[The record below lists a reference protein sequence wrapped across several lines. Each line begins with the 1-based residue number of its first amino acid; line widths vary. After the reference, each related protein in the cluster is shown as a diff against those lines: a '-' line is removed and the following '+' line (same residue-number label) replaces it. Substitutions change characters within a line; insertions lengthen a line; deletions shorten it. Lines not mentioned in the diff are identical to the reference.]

1 MLFNFHIFVNF
12 PEFLLLLISSL
23 IPLGLQSMLIKVLLH
38 LLRLVLWPGMWSV
51 LEKVLLCAVGLS
63 VLWMSLRSSRVFF
76 LEYVS

>member
-1 MLFNFHIFVNF
+1 MFNFHIFVNF

-23 IPLGLQSMLIKVLLH
+23 IPSGLQSMLIKVLH

-63 VLWMSLRSSRVFF
+63 VLWMSLKSSRFFF

>member
-1 MLFNFHIFVNF
+1 MFNFHIFVNF

-23 IPLGLQSMLIKVLLH
+23 IPSGLQSMLIKVLH
-38 LLRLVLWPGMWSV
+38 LLRLVLWPGTWSV

-63 VLWMSLRSSRVFF
+63 VLWMSLKSSRFFF